1 MLRKN
6 ENFGTDIILTLSGGG
21 KVGAVEYQM
30 PQMMADELLKE
41 RKGQEKNMRPQ
52 DYLVKYVNEQCG
64 LMYNCVRV
72 TTI

>member
-1 MLRKN
+1 MIRKN
-6 ENFGTDIILTLSGGG
+6 ENFGTCVIMTGAGTG
-21 KVGAVEYQM
+21 KVGACEYQM
-30 PQMMADELLKE
+30 PQAMATELLKE

-64 LMYNCVRV
+64 LLYNCVRV